1 MEELATNWTWK
12 TDFLKLA
19 DIGAPYFLVESILK
33 NSSWTPILLLGALR
47 KHKDKI
53 KNYDELAAAYENGEI
68 KVFHEKQEPLELG
81 GMYIEILHLKIF
93 G

>member
-1 MEELATNWTWK
+1 MKELADNWTWK
-12 TDFLKLA
+12 TNFLKLA

-53 KNYDELAAAYENGEI
+53 NNYDELAEAYENGEI
-68 KVFHEKQEPLELG
+68 KAFHEKQEPLELA
-81 GMYIEILHLKIF
+81 GMYIETFLLKIF
-93 G
+93 